1 MTFSRGSLC
10 NLAYLVWRHKP
21 LLYYKNINGVW
32 LTCLGLSLVSHWNT
46 CTVILVYQK
55 KKKHWCFTECRLT
68 DILDG
73 M

>member
-21 LLYYKNINGVW
+21 LLYYKNINGVC
-32 LTCLGLSLVSHWNT
+32 LTCLGLSLVSHWTT

-55 KKKHWCFTECRLT
+55 KNTGVSQSAHF